1 MNAVHFSDTFWWD
14 HRLWI
19 DQERR
24 KFSSP
29 CCELS
34 TGRGQ
39 RHRAFPP
46 EEVWWNLISFE
57 VVWWIEKIIFQ
68 QLYRYLLFN
77 CLSILN
83 GLLEMPGSCCK
94 FWSHLCFQVQSHLAH
109 SLQPKKCS
117 MKPCIAFS
125 TSLGKKSILHS
136 CKAGLTFKQAQEQ
149 WAPISNHQE
158 LFETLDLQHELLPG
172 WWSESARD
180 STNHRGNHHTW
191 PSDRNEY
198 VKRHIYFIST
208 IRILI
213 SILIIIFIS
222 ILIRLVFWL

>member
-1 MNAVHFSDTFWWD
+1 MRYISLILSGEIIGYESGKKKVQLTLLWTFHRKRTASSCVSTWRSLMKSD
-14 HRLWI
+14 L
-19 DQERR
+19 
-24 KFSSP
+24 
-29 CCELS
+29 L
-34 TGRGQ
+34 G
-39 RHRAFPP
+39 
-46 EEVWWNLISFE
+46 FE

-68 QLYRYLLFN
+68 QLYHYLLFN

-180 STNHRGNHHTW
+180 STSHRGNHHTW

-213 SILIIIFIS
+213 SILIIIFIKYS
-222 ILIRLVFWL
+222 Y